1 MLKHGLI
8 ACSYIVLAVA
18 VALVLPVLAP
28 EVTPAVGAVA
38 GGVTLV
44 AGALAHEAWARVE
57 GVELNESRLF
67 RLRGVLDHVRTENLR
82 FGCIIA
88 ALTGGGEPRKT
99 TDLDRVVSEVRVLQK
114 LIEQLSPSG
123 TSGRPRKATARSDEG
138 VSGTDD
144 PEDRH
149 ILDIVRE
156 GLKHDRVDLYL
167 QPIVA
172 LPERKARFYECF
184 SRIRAADGSLV
195 RPEQYIAVAAR
206 EGLVGAIDN
215 LLLFRCVQL
224 VRRAQKADENVGFF
238 CNISASTLKDRAFFS
253 DFVDVMAANT
263 GLAHNLIFEFS
274 QGDVESSRAEMEEY
288 IFRLGRLG
296 FSFSI
301 DRVHDLT
308 RLDIPALAKRRFR
321 YIKIDGAQMLQR
333 KAVADGRVEARG
345 GDGTATIEINVAALK
360 RVLQAYRME
369 LIAEKIESEDDLAE
383 LLGYGIDYG
392 QGYLFGVPSP
402 SRDA

>member
-1 MLKHGLI
+1 VLKHGLI
-8 ACSYIVLAVA
+8 SCSYIVLAVA
-18 VALVLPVLAP
+18 VALVLPVLVP

-44 AGALAHEAWARVE
+44 AGALAHESWARVE
-57 GVELNESRLF
+57 AVELNESRLF
-67 RLRGVLDHVRTENLR
+67 RLRGVLDRVRTENLR
-82 FGCIIA
+82 FGCMIA
-88 ALTGGGEPRKT
+88 ALTGGGEPRKA

-114 LIEQLSPSG
+114 LIEQLSPR
-123 TSGRPRKATARSDEG
+123 RPRKAPAQSGEG
-138 VSGTDD
+138 VSDTDNAG
-144 PEDRH
+144 DRR

-156 GLKHDRVDLYL
+156 GLKRDRVDLYL
-167 QPIVA
+167 QPIAA

-195 RPEQYIAVAAR
+195 RPEQYIAIAAR

-224 VRRAQKADENVGFF
+224 VRRAQKADGNVGFF

-263 GLAHNLIFEFS
+263 GLARNLIFEFS
-274 QGDVESSRAEMEEY
+274 QDDVESSRAEMEEY

-321 YIKIDGAQMLQR
+321 YIKIDSAQMLQR
-333 KAVADGRVEARG
+333 KAVADGVGAEG
-345 GDGTATIEINVAALK
+345 GGTAVIEINVAALK
-360 RVLQAYRME
+360 RVLQAYGIE

-383 LLGYGIDYG
+383 LLGHGIDYG

>member
-1 MLKHGLI
+1 
-8 ACSYIVLAVA
+8 
-18 VALVLPVLAP
+18 
-28 EVTPAVGAVA
+28 
-38 GGVTLV
+38 
-44 AGALAHEAWARVE
+44 
-57 GVELNESRLF
+57 
-67 RLRGVLDHVRTENLR
+67 
-82 FGCIIA
+82 
-88 ALTGGGEPRKT
+88 
-99 TDLDRVVSEVRVLQK
+99 
-114 LIEQLSPSG
+114 
-123 TSGRPRKATARSDEG
+123 
-138 VSGTDD
+138 
-144 PEDRH
+144 
-149 ILDIVRE
+149 
-156 GLKHDRVDLYL
+156 
-167 QPIVA
+167 
-172 LPERKARFYECF
+172 
-184 SRIRAADGSLV
+184 
-195 RPEQYIAVAAR
+195 
-206 EGLVGAIDN
+206 
-215 LLLFRCVQL
+215 
-224 VRRAQKADENVGFF
+224 
-238 CNISASTLKDRAFFS
+238 
-253 DFVDVMAANT
+253 MAANT

>member
-18 VALVLPVLAP
+18 VALVLPVLVP

-44 AGALAHEAWARVE
+44 AGALAHESWARVE
-57 GVELNESRLF
+57 VVERNESRLF
-67 RLRGVLDHVRTENLR
+67 RLRGVLDRVRTENLR
-82 FGCIIA
+82 FGGIIA
-88 ALTGGGEPRKT
+88 ALTGGGEPRKA

-114 LIEQLSPSG
+114 LIEQLSPR
-123 TSGRPRKATARSDEG
+123 RPREAPARSGEG
-138 VSGTDD
+138 VSGEGDA
-144 PEDRH
+144 EDGR

-156 GLKHDRVDLYL
+156 GLKRDRVDLYL

-195 RPEQYIAVAAR
+195 RPEQYIAIAAR

-224 VRRAQKADENVGFF
+224 VRRAQKADGNVGFF
-238 CNISASTLKDRAFFS
+238 CNISARTLKDRAFFP
-253 DFVDVMAANT
+253 DFVDVMAANAK
-263 GLAHNLIFEFS
+263 LAPNLIFEFS
-274 QGDVESSRAEMEEY
+274 QDDVESSRAEMEEY

-321 YIKIDGAQMLQR
+321 YIKIDSAQMLQR
-333 KAVADGRVEARG
+333 KAVADGVGAEG
-345 GDGTATIEINVAALK
+345 GGIAVIEINVAALK
-360 RVLQAYRME
+360 RVLQAYGIE

-383 LLGYGIDYG
+383 LLGHGIDYG